1 MHVEKSA
8 HVPILLIPVDVMFGQ
23 CYAENHRLF
32 TFTMQKQQVLIIN
45 TIPSLNQK

>member
-32 TFTMQKQQVLIIN
+32 TFTSLIN
-45 TIPSLNQK
+45 TIPSLNRK